1 MPGVLYVYENW
12 SLLSREDRRISRSG
26 ADKDNCASEEATAVG
41 IKYIKMSFIIYNPNE
56 TPFGEE
62 ITTNELGWTCGRHG
76 VEEKVT
82 GTWCGNLTERD
93 HL

>member
-1 MPGVLYVYENW
+1 
-12 SLLSREDRRISRSG
+12 
-26 ADKDNCASEEATAVG
+26 
-41 IKYIKMSFIIYNPNE
+41 MSFIIHYPNE

-62 ITTNELGWTCGRHG
+62 ITNNELGWAFGRHG